1 MRDAFDDPRI
11 QPGVT
16 TPAPIHVFAVAG
28 SLRRASFNRALLR
41 AAVDLAPEGMT
52 FDVYEDLGSI
62 PPYDDDVRAQG
73 LPATV
78 VDLIARIGKADA
90 ILFATPEYNYSVPG
104 VLKNGIDWASRGK
117 PQPFAGKACAILG
130 ANPAA
135 FGGVRAQ
142 YHLRQICVYL
152 DMHPV
157 NKPEVFVTFA
167 TEKFD
172 AEGRLTDAPTR
183 EVVGKLMSAL
193 AVHGRRLKG

>member
-1 MRDAFDDPRI
+1 
-11 QPGVT
+11 VT
-16 TPAPIHVFAVAG
+16 TAAAPIHVFAVAG

-41 AAVDLAPEGMT
+41 AAVGLAPEGVT
-52 FDVYEDLGSI
+52 FDVYEDLALI

-73 LPATV
+73 LPAPV
-78 VDLIARIGKADA
+78 VDLIARIAKADA

-117 PQPFAGKACAILG
+117 PQPFAGKACAIMGANTGVLG
-130 ANPAA
+130 A
-135 FGGVRAQ
+135 VRAQ
-142 YHLRQICVYL
+142 YHLRQMCVFL

-172 AEGRLTDAPTR
+172 REGNLTDAPTR
-183 EVVGKLMSAL
+183 DVVGLLVASL
-193 AVHGRRLKG
+193 AVHARRLSL

>member
-1 MRDAFDDPRI
+1 MATMGASKVAMTDAA
-11 QPGVT
+11 T
-16 TPAPIHVFAVAG
+16 IHVFAVAG
-28 SLRRASFNRALLR
+28 SLRRASLNRALLR

-73 LPATV
+73 LPPTV
-78 VDLIARIGKADA
+78 VDLIARVAKADA

-104 VLKNGIDWASRGK
+104 VLKNAIDWASRGK
-117 PQPFAGKACAILG
+117 PQPFASKACAIMG

-135 FGGVRAQ
+135 LGAVRAQ

-172 AEGRLTDAPTR
+172 AEGRLTDVPTR
-183 EVVGKLMSAL
+183 DVVRTLMSAL
-193 AVHGRRLKG
+193 AAHGRRLKG